1 MIRKS
6 PDKPVAES
14 IPDSGTLPE
23 GDGSR
28 KEGCGFALQKGLSG
42 GSAECPEEAER
53 QERSG

>member
-1 MIRKS
+1 MAGLS
-6 PDKPVAES
+6 
-14 IPDSGTLPE
+14 PE

-42 GSAECPEEAER
+42 GSAEGAEEAER